1 VVPSLHIEVDDPQR
15 EDVRRLLGRHLAFA
29 NESSPPEHVHALDM
43 AALLHPSITFFSAR
57 RDEELVGVG
66 ALKELDPGHG
76 ELKSMHIAEA
86 ARGRGVG
93 RAIVDHLVDV
103 ARRRGYRQVS
113 IETGTTDVFV
123 PARSLYLSAGFTPCD
138 PFGEYTSN
146 PHSICM
152 MLALAR

>member
-1 VVPSLHIEVDDPQR
+1 VLSLHIEDDDPRR
-15 EDVRRLLGRHLAFA
+15 EDVRRLLERHLAFA

-43 AALLHPSITFFSAR
+43 AALLDPSITFCSAR
-57 RDEELVGVG
+57 SDGELVGVG

-86 ARGRGVG
+86 ARQRGVG
-93 RAIVDHLVDV
+93 RAIVDHLVDM
-103 ARRRGYRQVS
+103 AQRRGYRRVS
-113 IETGTTDVFV
+113 IETGTTHVFV

-152 MLALAR
+152 TLALAR